1 MKKGFSTKEWG
12 SFGWYF
18 FHIISFT
25 YSIDE
30 IIDDKKIDKNIENIN
45 DSKQNTKINKKYY
58 IDFYKVVSNILP
70 CKMCQYHYKKI
81 LKINPISDNKIQN
94 REDLIKWVL
103 KTHNFVNMIIGKK
116 KYTLTR
122 LKQLYITNNH
132 LNVNHKLL
140 YKFLYYIIHSPIN
153 KNSNGQRNIEKLF
166 KILIKIFPCFA
177 CRDNIKI
184 LLPKY
189 SEKNNYNGLLIKLL
203 KGNH

>member
-1 MKKGFSTKEWG
+1 MKKNFSPKIWG
-12 SFGWYF
+12 PFGWYF

-25 YSIDE
+25 YSIDD
-30 IIDDKKIDKNIENIN
+30 IIDNKENIENIDN
-45 DSKQNTKINKKYY
+45 KENIKTNKKYY
-58 IDFYKVVSNILP
+58 VDFFKVISNLLP
-70 CKMCQYHYKKI
+70 CMTCQFHYKKI
-81 LKINPISDNKIQN
+81 LNFNPISEDKIQD

-103 KTHNFVNMIIGKK
+103 KTHNFVNIIIGRK

-122 LKQLYITNNH
+122 LKELYITNNQ

-153 KNSNGQRNIEKLF
+153 KNKNGRRNIGKLF
-166 KILIKIFPCFA
+166 NILIEIFPCFA

-184 LLPKY
+184 LLPFY
-189 SEKNNYNGLLIKLL
+189 SQKNNYNGLLVKLL

>member
-1 MKKGFSTKEWG
+1 MKKNFSPKTWG
-12 SFGWYF
+12 PFSWYF

-25 YSIDE
+25 YSIDD
-30 IIDDKKIDKNIENIN
+30 IIDNKENIDNKKNIDNKENI
-45 DSKQNTKINKKYY
+45 KTNKKYY
-58 IDFYKVVSNILP
+58 IDFFKVISNLLP
-70 CKMCQYHYKKI
+70 CMTCQYHYKKI
-81 LKINPISDNKIQN
+81 LKINPISDNKIQD

-103 KTHNFVNMIIGKK
+103 KTHNLVNIIIGKK
-116 KYTLTR
+116 KYTLKR
-122 LKQLYITNNH
+122 LKQLYITNNQ